1 VATRRSLFRPEI
13 EGLVPYQ
20 PGRPIEDVQRELGLD
35 RVVKLASNE
44 GPFGPFP
51 AAVDAMRAAEQE
63 LNRYPDGGIYRLHE
77 ALAARHGVHF
87 DEVAVG
93 AGSDGCIDMLSQ
105 AVLGPGDQVV
115 CGWPSFAS
123 YPIYAAKQAARVT
136 RVPLRHDRYDLEAIA
151 AAVGPDTKLVY
162 VCHPNNPT
170 GTMNTREELDA
181 FFERIPAGP
190 LVVVDQAYAEYIDR
204 PDYPDA
210 IDEYYKHGRRVLVL
224 RTFSKLYGLAG
235 LRVGYAVGPWDVCAA
250 MAKLR
255 RPFDVTTTA
264 QAAALASLGDADEVA
279 RRRGLN
285 AIGLAELDAILR
297 RHGFSPAADPVG
309 NFVFVGLGEDA
320 APLFERLLGRGVIV
334 RPLAGFGAPNAI
346 RISVGTPEEHAFLD
360 DVLGGLAAET
370 A

>member
-1 VATRRSLFRPEI
+1 VATERRPLFRPEI
-13 EGLVPYQ
+13 EQLTPYQ
-20 PGRPIEDVQRELGLD
+20 PGRPVEDVQRELGLE

-51 AAVDAMRAAEQE
+51 AAVEAMRAAEQE

-77 ALAARHGVHF
+77 ALAARHGVHLE
-87 DEVAVG
+87 EVCVG

-105 AVLGPGDQVV
+105 ASLGPGDEVV

-123 YPIYAAKQAARVT
+123 YPIYAAKQGARCT
-136 RVPLRHDRYDLEAIA
+136 RIPLRDDRYDLEAIA

-181 FFERIPAGP
+181 FFERVPP
-190 LVVVDQAYAEYIDR
+190 DVLVVVDQAYAEYIDR

-210 IDEYYKHGRRVLVL
+210 VEEYFRAGRRVLVL

-235 LRVGYAVGPWDVCAA
+235 LRVGYAVGPWDVCAG

-264 QAAALASLGDADEVA
+264 QAAALASLEDPHEVE
-279 RRRGLN
+279 RRRAVN
-285 AIGLAELDAILR
+285 AAGLADLDAILR
-297 RHGFSPAADPVG
+297 RHGLTPAGGPVG
-309 NFVFVGLGEDA
+309 NFVYVDLGEDA
-320 APLFERLLGRGVIV
+320 APLFERLLAQGVIV
-334 RPLAGFGAPNAI
+334 RPLAGFGAPSAI
-346 RISVGTPEEHAFLD
+346 RVSVGTPDEHVVLD
-360 DVLGGLAAET
+360 EALGAVLH
-370 A
+370 